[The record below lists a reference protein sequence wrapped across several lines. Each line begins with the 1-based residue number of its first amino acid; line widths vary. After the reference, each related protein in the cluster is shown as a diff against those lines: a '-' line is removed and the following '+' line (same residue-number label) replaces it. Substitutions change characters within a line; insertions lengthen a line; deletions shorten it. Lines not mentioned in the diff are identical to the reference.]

1 MKFLLK
7 IVFGMVLFSEV
18 INAEVLAD
26 APNLQVPTPNDNQGK
41 IRYKGLRGKKYQK
54 HIGPDGKVDP

>member
-1 MKFLLK
+1 
-7 IVFGMVLFSEV
+7 MVLFSEV
-18 INAEVLAD
+18 INAEVLVD
-26 APNLQVPTPNDNQGK
+26 APNLQLKTPNDNQGK